1 MLTKDSQIRVLMWV
15 KLHDVLL
22 ATFTADGLS
31 VIASRIGMPLMLDS
45 YTCTMCTESWGMSSY
60 ARAMIKIEA
69 KVEFKD
75 SVVVV
80 VLNIDDEGY
89 TCAKITVECKWK
101 PLLCLTC
108 KTFDHSTEACP
119 QAVKVVPN
127 KHVETQDDSFQVVKG
142 KKEGTSG
149 YQWDDANGPNLVS
162 KGSGGMQVESDDR
175 RIGTS
180 GYQWD
185 DANGPNLVSK
195 GSGGMQVESDDEDVE
210 NIYDDTYSMGAS
222 TPSNDVSSV

>member
-142 KKEGTSG
+142 KKVSNPFFVLDKEGTSG

-162 KGSGGMQVESDDR
+162 KGSGRMQVE
-175 RIGTS
+175 
-180 GYQWD
+180 Y
-185 DANGPNLVSK
+185 
-195 GSGGMQVESDDEDVE
+195 DDEDVE
-210 NIYDDTYSMGAS
+210 NIYDDTYPMGAS

>member
-1 MLTKDSQIRVLMWV
+1 MLTKDSQIRALVWV
-15 KLHDVLL
+15 KLHDVPL

-31 VIASRIGMPLMLDS
+31 VIASRIGTPLMLDL
-45 YTCTMCTESWGMSSY
+45 YTCTMCTESWGRSSY
-60 ARAMIKIEA
+60 ARAMINIEA

-89 TCAKITVECKWK
+89 TCAKITIKCKWK

-108 KTFDHSTEACP
+108 KTFDNSTEACP

-142 KKEGTSG
+142 KKRHNEPSSSKPPKVDVVKVSNPFFVLDKEGTSG
-149 YQWDDANGPNLVS
+149 YQWDDANGPNLMS
-162 KGSGGMQVESDDR
+162 KGSGRMQVE
-175 RIGTS
+175 
-180 GYQWD
+180 Y
-185 DANGPNLVSK
+185 
-195 GSGGMQVESDDEDVE
+195 DDEDVE
-210 NIYDDTYSMGAS
+210 NIYDDTYPMGAS